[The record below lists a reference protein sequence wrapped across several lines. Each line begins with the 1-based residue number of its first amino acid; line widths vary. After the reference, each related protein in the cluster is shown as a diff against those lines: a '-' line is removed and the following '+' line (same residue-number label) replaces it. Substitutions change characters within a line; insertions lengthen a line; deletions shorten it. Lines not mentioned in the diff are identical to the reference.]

1 MPAVPACRRTNTHP
15 RGGGDALGARRQ
27 RRWRRDLNPRTVLAV
42 SRFQG
47 ECIRPLCHATADK
60 GKGYTVCGMHAIVAE
75 SAEQL
80 VWQEV
85 PDVSA
90 GPGEVLIKVAAA
102 GVNRADVLQAAGMYP
117 PPPGASQIIGM
128 EVSGVIAAVGS
139 DVTKWAVGQEVCA
152 LLAGGGYAE
161 YVAAPAGQVLPIPAG
176 VDLVDAAG
184 KPEVACT
191 VWSNLVLTA
200 HLSEGQL
207 VLLHGGASGIG
218 SHAIQVARAL
228 GARVAVT
235 AGSAE
240 KLDLCR
246 ELGAQITIN
255 YRDEDFVARLREET
269 DGAGADVILDI
280 MGAAY
285 LDRNIDALATGGQLI
300 IIGMQGG
307 ITAELNIAKLMGKRA
322 RVIGTTLR
330 ARPVSGPNSK
340 SAIVEAVTASVWPMI
355 ADGRIRS
362 IIGARMP
369 IQQAGEA
376 LQLLVSGN
384 VAGKIVLTV

>member
-1 MPAVPACRRTNTHP
+1 
-15 RGGGDALGARRQ
+15 
-27 RRWRRDLNPRTVLAV
+27 
-42 SRFQG
+42 
-47 ECIRPLCHATADK
+47 
-60 GKGYTVCGMHAIVAE
+60 MHAIVAE

-90 GPGEVLIKVAAA
+90 GPGEVLIEVAAA
-102 GVNRADVLQAAGMYP
+102 GVNRADVLQAAGKYP

-139 DVTKWAVGQEVCA
+139 GVTKWSVGQQVCA

-161 YVAAPAGQVLPIPAG
+161 YVAVPAGQVMPIPG
-176 VDLVDAAG
+176 SVDLIDAAG

-207 VLLHGGASGIG
+207 VLLQGGASGIG

-255 YRDEDFVARLREET
+255 YRDEDFVARMREET

-285 LDRNIDALATGGQLI
+285 LDRNIDALAADGQLI

-307 ITAELNIAKLMGKRA
+307 VTAELNIAKLMAKRA

-355 ADGRIRS
+355 ADGRIRGV
-362 IIGARMP
+362 IGARMP
-369 IQQAGEA
+369 IQQAGA
-376 LQLLVSGN
+376 AHQLLVSGK
-384 VAGKIVLTV
+384 VSGKILLTV